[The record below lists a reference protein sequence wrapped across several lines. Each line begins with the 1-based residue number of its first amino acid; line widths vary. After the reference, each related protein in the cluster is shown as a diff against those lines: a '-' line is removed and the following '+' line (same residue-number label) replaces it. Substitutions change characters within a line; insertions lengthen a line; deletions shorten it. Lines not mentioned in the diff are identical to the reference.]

1 MSTWLGKGR
10 FAKLATGDAQVTR
23 FRGPL
28 RGVTGLS
35 LEKVAR
41 AQLLVALN
49 TDEGVY
55 FVYDPAYV
63 PGVDAEKDEEGG
75 FQWVNLVDKD
85 VDRCHCRDFLYRGE
99 RDKTICKHILAAML
113 EAQDPQVLAFIR
125 ELEEDTL
132 FRSTLARA
140 IKKPI
145 TD

>member
-23 FRGPL
+23 FKGAL

-35 LEKVAR
+35 LARVAR
-41 AQLLVALN
+41 AKTLVALN

-75 FQWVNLVDKD
+75 FQWVNLVDKE
-85 VDRCHCRDFLYRGE
+85 VDRCHCRDFLFRGE
-99 RDKTICKHILAAML
+99 RDKTICKHILAAL
-113 EAQDPQVLAFIR
+113 LDAQDPQVLAFIA
-125 ELEEDTL
+125 ELEAEQVQA
-132 FRSTLARA
+132 SAIARA
-140 IKKPI
+140 VKKPI